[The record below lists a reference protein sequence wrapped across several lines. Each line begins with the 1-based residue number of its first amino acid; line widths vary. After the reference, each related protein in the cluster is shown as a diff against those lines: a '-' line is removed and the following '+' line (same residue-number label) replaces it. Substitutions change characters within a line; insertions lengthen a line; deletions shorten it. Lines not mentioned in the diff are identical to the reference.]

1 MLTKHGGNFQ
11 ISSFLS
17 AGCNFL
23 HRLQLNISLLSR
35 FSQLINDC
43 RQSSSRT
50 IDDGSS
56 IFPSLLLLHAR
67 EDFTLE

>member
-1 MLTKHGGNFQ
+1 MKYCLTKHGGNFQ

-17 AGCNFL
+17 AGCNCL

-43 RQSSSRT
+43 RQSSNV
-50 IDDGSS
+50 IIAVGSS
-56 IFPSLLLLHAR
+56 DR
-67 EDFTLE
+67 DTFTLE